1 MAYKRKGTP
10 AYYVGEVIRSNA
22 DVGGGD
28 ICDVIEVIN
37 TAGEIDIGG
46 GRTQWCDCDEHSI
59 VIKSRRDGQIYGFI
73 VDNKSQMW
81 ELITPV
87 EERLWNL

>member
-1 MAYKRKGTP
+1 MVHKRKATP
-10 AYYVGEVIRSNA
+10 AYYVGEVIRTNA

-28 ICDVIEVIN
+28 ICDVIEVMN
-37 TAGEIDIGG
+37 EAQEIC
-46 GRTQWCDCDEHSI
+46 GRWCDTDEHII
-59 VIKSRRDGQIYGFI
+59 VIKSRRDNQYYSFI
-73 VDNKSQMW
+73 VDNSSKLW